1 MARMNFISRSVCMS
15 GLAIVAV
22 VWPTANRTVLA
33 TLPQAGDIAFGLS
46 QGPPTSDATQTLELV
61 RGTATMGGGVKQTSP
76 WQTTPF
82 IEVVKFDNLGGIAH
96 NAHGNVLGVN
106 FGASANAGGQI
117 LSLGTTGT
125 DPAPDGQLI
134 VDTGTTNVTGM
145 QIGGAV
151 TTTRLGELAVS
162 PDNTRIL
169 ATGYDSGTAL
179 VYNYTPG
186 NAMGTGTPA
195 ATGGREGAIATLPTL
210 HTQGVAW
217 KDNNTGLV
225 FSSFGDIYEVNP
237 TTAAMTLKTTVEP
250 SLAAANFTS
259 LAYNPSVSPY
269 IYALYGA
276 FVSPSTINK
285 LYVLNANNYSVVKQ
299 IDLSTSLQTGRD
311 IALDKNGNLFMSQ
324 YGGTGTAGASIDFLP
339 AANVLNPATLTNN
352 SSVDWYTS
360 TTLASFSGLDI
371 GFGPTG
377 VAGDYNGNGI
387 VDTADYTTWRDHLG
401 QTFSLPNRNPLS
413 SGPISQ
419 SDYDFWKSRFGAT
432 SGAGSLSSSAV
443 PEPTSLALLVIGLAG
458 AIVGRRCFG

>member
-1 MARMNFISRSVCMS
+1 MARMNLISRSVCMA

-46 QGPPTSDATQTLELV
+46 KGPPTSDATQTLELV
-61 RGTATMGGGVKQTSP
+61 RGPATMGGGVKQTSP

-96 NAHGNVLGVN
+96 NAHGNLLGVD

-117 LSLGTTGT
+117 FSFGTTGS

-145 QIGGAV
+145 QIGGAI
-151 TTTRLGELAVS
+151 TTTRLGEIAVS
-162 PDNTRIL
+162 PDNTKIL

-179 VYNYTPG
+179 VYDYSPG

-195 ATGGREGAIATLPTL
+195 ATGGREGVVATLLTN
-210 HTQGVAW
+210 HTQGAAW
-217 KDNNTGLV
+217 KDNSTGLV
-225 FSSFGDIYEVNP
+225 FSSFGEIYEVNP
-237 TTAAMTLKTTVEP
+237 TTMAMTLKTTVEP

-269 IYALYGA
+269 LYALYGA
-276 FVSPSTINK
+276 FVSPATINK
-285 LYVLNANNYSVVKQ
+285 LYVLKASDYSVVKE
-299 IDLSTSLQTGRD
+299 IDLSTSLQTARD
-311 IALDKNGNLFMSQ
+311 IALDPNGNLFMSQ
-324 YGGTGTAGASIDFLP
+324 FGGTGTAGASIDFLP
-339 AANVLNPATLTNN
+339 AANVLNPSTLTDN
-352 SSVDWYTS
+352 SSIDWYTS
-360 TTLASFSGLDI
+360 ATAASFSGLDV
-371 GFGPTG
+371 GFGPAG

-387 VDTADYTTWRDHLG
+387 VDAADYTTWRDHLG
-401 QTFSLPNRNPLS
+401 QTFSLPNRNPLN

-419 SDYDFWKSRFGAT
+419 ADYEFWKTRFGAT
-432 SGAGSLSSSAV
+432 SGAGSLSAGAV
-443 PEPTSLALLVIGLAG
+443 PEPAGLVLL
-458 AIVGRRCFG
+458 IVGVAGTVAGRRHFG